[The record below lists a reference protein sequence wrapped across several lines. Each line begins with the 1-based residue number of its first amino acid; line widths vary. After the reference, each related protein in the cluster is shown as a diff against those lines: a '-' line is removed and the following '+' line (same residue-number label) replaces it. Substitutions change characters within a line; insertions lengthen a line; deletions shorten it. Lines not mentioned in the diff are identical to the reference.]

1 MREGKINSLLK
12 VCFFIYLLVTVFF
25 NNAWNLCFSNN
36 RDFGSCFN
44 FLFLFKNIIQQMSRG
59 VLSSSLEYFLTYVL
73 GEKEQK
79 VAKLM
84 SIFFQTDEKK
94 GGSGGIAKSYF

>member
-1 MREGKINSLLK
+1 M
-12 VCFFIYLLVTVFF
+12 VTVFF

-44 FLFLFKNIIQQMSRG
+44 VLFLFKNIIQQMSRG

-84 SIFFQTDEKK
+84 SILIFQTDEKK
-94 GGSGGIAKSYF
+94 GGLSGGIAKSYF

>member
-1 MREGKINSLLK
+1 
-12 VCFFIYLLVTVFF
+12 
-25 NNAWNLCFSNN
+25 
-36 RDFGSCFN
+36 
-44 FLFLFKNIIQQMSRG
+44 MSRG

>member
-1 MREGKINSLLK
+1 
-12 VCFFIYLLVTVFF
+12 
-25 NNAWNLCFSNN
+25 
-36 RDFGSCFN
+36 
-44 FLFLFKNIIQQMSRG
+44 MSRG

-84 SIFFQTDEKK
+84 RFFFQTDEKK
-94 GGSGGIAKSYF
+94 GGSDGIVKSYFWLIIKKYLDMKGNYYC

>member
-1 MREGKINSLLK
+1 
-12 VCFFIYLLVTVFF
+12 
-25 NNAWNLCFSNN
+25 
-36 RDFGSCFN
+36 
-44 FLFLFKNIIQQMSRG
+44 MSRG

-84 SIFFQTDEKK
+84 SIFFFKLMKK
-94 GGSGGIAKSYF
+94 REGRVGIAKSYF

>member
-1 MREGKINSLLK
+1 
-12 VCFFIYLLVTVFF
+12 
-25 NNAWNLCFSNN
+25 
-36 RDFGSCFN
+36 
-44 FLFLFKNIIQQMSRG
+44 MSRG

-84 SIFFQTDEKK
+84 SIFF
-94 GGSGGIAKSYF
+94 SN

>member
-1 MREGKINSLLK
+1 MHILNKRKMKTLLN
-12 VCFFIYLLVTVFF
+12 VFFFIYLLVTVFF

-84 SIFFQTDEKK
+84 SIFFFKLMKK
-94 GGSGGIAKSYF
+94 REGRVV